1 MLLAIY
7 ALMQF
12 VFSPILGML
21 SDRYGRRP
29 VLLVSLFGAAVD
41 YLIMAFAPALW
52 FLFVGRA
59 IAGLTSAN
67 FAVAT
72 AYLADITPEDERARR
87 FGLPARLLRHR
98 LHSRAR
104 LSAARSAMSG
114 CGRRSSP
121 RRSLNAGNFALALFV
136 LPESHRGRAEARH
149 AFELQSV
156 RLVALGL
163 HHQALLPLMALY
175 FLFNFIGQVY
185 GTVWALY
192 GHDRFGW
199 DTFMIGVSLAGFGVF
214 HAGSQALLT
223 GSVTGRL
230 GPRLSLIAGMVCE
243 TAGLVLLA
251 FVGQGWMV
259 FVLLPLF
266 ALGGIGLPALQS
278 LLTNTVD
285 GEHQGQL
292 QGVLGSLL
300 SLASIFG
307 PLVFSSI
314 YFLSA
319 AELPGAVWLFTAVVY
334 LATIPLILRTPRAV
348 FSEPANSALRTISG
362 KIAER
367 PTRSPRA
374 FGDETDERRADDR
387 ADVGDDRQRRDV
399 GCRGAVA
406 KPGRC
411 RHRQREAE
419 RHANAQR
426 SEANG
431 GDVDVVGDQ
440 QHQHADHRHDGAEA
454 PECDRAEAIRERVAG
469 QAADGHGPA
478 RRIQRRSSR
487 CRARC
492 R

>member
-1 MLLAIY
+1 MRNALTVILAAVTIDAIGIGLIFPILPSLIADVTHSPQVATLYGVLLAIY

-12 VFSPILGML
+12 VFSPVLGML

-29 VLLVSLFGAAVD
+29 VLLVSLAGAAID

-87 FGLPARLLRHR
+87 FGY
-98 LHSRAR
+98 LHACFGIGFILGPLIGGALGDVWVRAPFI
-104 LSAARSAMSG
+104 AAA
-114 CGRRSSP
+114 C
-121 RRSLNAGNFALALFV
+121 LNAGNFALALFV
-136 LPESHRGRAEARH
+136 LPESRKGVRTPVTLSNFNPFASLRW
-149 AFELQSV
+149 AFTIK
-156 RLVALGL
+156 
-163 HHQALLPLMALY
+163 ALLPLMALY

-185 GTVWALY
+185 GTIWALY

-230 GPRLSLIAGMVCE
+230 GPRLSLLAGMACE

-251 FVGQGWMV
+251 FVAQGWMV

-278 LLTNTVD
+278 LLTNTVGAD
-285 GEHQGQL
+285 RQGQL

-314 YFLSA
+314 YFLSSA
-319 AELPGAVWLFTAVVY
+319 KLPGLVWLFTAAVY
-334 LATIPLILRTPRAV
+334 LGTLPLILRTPRAV
-348 FSEPANSALRTISG
+348 SA
-362 KIAER
+362 
-367 PTRSPRA
+367 SPQTA
-374 FGDETDERRADDR
+374 
-387 ADVGDDRQRRDV
+387 
-399 GCRGAVA
+399 
-406 KPGRC
+406 
-411 RHRQREAE
+411 H
-419 RHANAQR
+419 
-426 SEANG
+426 
-431 GDVDVVGDQ
+431 
-440 QHQHADHRHDGAEA
+440 
-454 PECDRAEAIRERVAG
+454 
-469 QAADGHGPA
+469 
-478 RRIQRRSSR
+478 
-487 CRARC
+487 
-492 R
+492 